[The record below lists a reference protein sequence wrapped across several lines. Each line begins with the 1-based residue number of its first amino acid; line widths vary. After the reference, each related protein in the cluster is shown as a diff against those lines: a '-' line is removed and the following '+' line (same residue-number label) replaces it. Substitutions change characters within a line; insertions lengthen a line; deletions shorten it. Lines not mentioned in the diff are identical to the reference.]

1 MITIIIDNREKQLKT
16 YFSEYENSEKYTFLY
31 ENLELGDIIIK
42 KNDEIILVIERKT
55 IDDLYSSIQDGR
67 YKEQKIRLTNIFS
80 KNQLL
85 YLLEGN
91 IRTLKTKYF
100 KNYNSIVSGALINT
114 IYRDNI
120 RVLRSINIE
129 ETIDFILLLSKKI
142 NKNLDFFVNIND
154 NSNESNNINDN
165 SNESNN
171 ESNNK
176 SNNKSNKYENTIK
189 LKKKDNMNP
198 KICSILQLSQI
209 PGVSTNIANIII
221 EKYES
226 IYKLVKSYSK
236 IEEESNRKKMLQNI
250 EFGIKNNKIR
260 KIGPV
265 ISEKIHTYLV
275 NN

>member
-31 ENLELGDIIIK
+31 ENLDLGDIIIK
-42 KNDEIILVIERKT
+42 KNDKIILVIERKT

-250 EFGIKNNKIR
+250 EFGIKNNKTR

-265 ISEKIHTYLV
+265 ISEKIYTYLV